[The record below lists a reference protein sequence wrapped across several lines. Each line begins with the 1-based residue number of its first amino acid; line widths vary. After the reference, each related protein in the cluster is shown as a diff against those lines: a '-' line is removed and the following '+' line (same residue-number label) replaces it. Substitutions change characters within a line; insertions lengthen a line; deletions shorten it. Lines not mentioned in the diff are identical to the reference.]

1 MQSHGGF
8 GEPPIAAVPPW
19 CVDPEHCD
27 RVSAVGK
34 KCGKCRGI
42 PHLHSTASN
51 LVEGSRSVWVY
62 YPQGIQRRPVGEFD
76 LFSGRGLEEPH
87 TIAHVCG
94 GSNSKPEFRNEN
106 AAASL
111 SAPYPGNSLFQDS
124 FHLCKFKKFGD
135 IPGLDDVYVEIVV
148 DEFSGLA
155 FAKVYS
161 SRSALTATDILST
174 CVAPFFSHHGVP
186 IEQVLTRQTNEYCG
200 LAPIHPYETFLAA
213 SHIKHEL
220 AGPVDSAHRPL
231 CDIFFAVLQYE
242 FLRKA
247 LRGRY
252 QHSLD
257 SLQRSLDEF
266 LAAYNSS
273 QPSPS
278 HAMLGLP
285 AMRAFHTT
293 AQA

>member
-8 GEPPIAAVPPW
+8 GEPPIASVPSW
-19 CVDPEHCD
+19 CVDPEHCGRASD
-27 RVSAVGK
+27 LNR
-34 KCGKCRGI
+34 KCGKCRSI
-42 PHLHSTASN
+42 PHLHSTASS
-51 LVEGSRSVWVY
+51 LVEGARSVWVY

-76 LFSGRGLEEPH
+76 LVSGRGSDEHRP
-87 TIAHVCG
+87 ISHVCG
-94 GSNSKPEFRNEN
+94 GIKSKSEPSIENET
-106 AAASL
+106 AAV
-111 SAPYPGNSLFQDS
+111 SAPYPGHSLFQDS

-148 DEFSGLA
+148 DEYSGLA
-155 FAKVYS
+155 FAKVYPT
-161 SRSALTATDILST
+161 RTALTATDILST
-174 CVAPFFSHHGVP
+174 SVAPFFSHHGVP
-186 IEQVLTRQTNEYCG
+186 IEQIFTRQAKEYCG
-200 LAPIHPYETFLAA
+200 LAPIHPYETFLATA
-213 SHIKHEL
+213 HIKHEVADLL
-220 AGPVDSAHRPL
+220 APSHRPL
-231 CDIFFAVLQYE
+231 CEQFFSMLQYE

-266 LAAYNSS
+266 VTAYNSS

-278 HAMLGLP
+278 HSMLGLP
-285 AMRAFHTT
+285 AIRAFPVT